1 MSSFQKLNKN
11 VAKMRKIKFIEG
23 KGTPL
28 HLGRVHGGDLQSVFV
43 EEQHGS
49 PDGPVVH
56 HPLEEEGV
64 ELGDDLGDEEAL
76 VAVGPQQ
83 DLHVGDKVP
92 LVQHLQGVHR
102 EEGGAGVLTIHHRL

>member
-1 MSSFQKLNKN
+1 M
-11 VAKMRKIKFIEG
+11 EEE
-23 KGTPL
+23 
-28 HLGRVHGGDLQSVFV
+28 HGP
-43 EEQHGS
+43 

-102 EEGGAGVLTIHHRL
+102 EEGGAGVLTIHHRLRDHPVVQLSCLKINKTV